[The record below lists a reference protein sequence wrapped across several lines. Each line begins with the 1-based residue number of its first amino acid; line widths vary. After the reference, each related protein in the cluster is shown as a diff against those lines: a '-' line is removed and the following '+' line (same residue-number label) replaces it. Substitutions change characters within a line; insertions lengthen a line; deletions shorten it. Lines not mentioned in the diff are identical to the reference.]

1 MDIYTLTAIWILI
14 ALVLFPIILN
24 YKAPYGR
31 HSSKKWG
38 KTIPNKTGW
47 ILMELPALLVCPT
60 LYFTYTPSLY
70 SLNTVFISL
79 WVFHYF
85 NRTIIYPIRIKT
97 KGKEMPLIIALSA
110 IFFNIINGL
119 VNGYFLIK
127 TDYAN
132 INISMLLIGLFLFMG
147 GLILNIWSDN
157 QLITLRKE
165 NEVNKYVIPK
175 GGLFNYISCP
185 NFFGELIEWFGFAL
199 MTFNIG
205 SFSFFVWTFIN
216 LVPRAISHHNW
227 YKDKF
232 EDYPS
237 KRKAI
242 IPKLI

>member
-1 MDIYTLTAIWILI
+1 
-14 ALVLFPIILN
+14 
-24 YKAPYGR
+24 
-31 HSSKKWG
+31 
-38 KTIPNKTGW
+38 
-47 ILMELPALLVCPT
+47 
-60 LYFTYTPSLY
+60 
-70 SLNTVFISL
+70 
-79 WVFHYF
+79 
-85 NRTIIYPIRIKT
+85 
-97 KGKEMPLIIALSA
+97 
-110 IFFNIINGL
+110 
-119 VNGYFLIK
+119 
-127 TDYAN
+127 
-132 INISMLLIGLFLFMG
+132 MG

-185 NFFGELIEWFGFAL
+185 NFFGELVEWFGFAL

-232 EDYPS
+232 KDYPS